1 MFKHQANCYR
11 NINGVRYENFSDLC
25 EPEMAEQIILE
36 AKKQYKNVR
45 VILRD
50 KDGLKAVFVA
60 NKN

>member
-25 EPEMAEQIILE
+25 ESEMEKQIISE
-36 AKKQYKNVR
+36 AKAQFKNVR
-45 VILRD
+45 VMLRD

-60 NKN
+60 NKK